1 MFFVI
6 DNRDNLHRRHNMK
19 FVLGLRVDCQFK
31 RPANRGRHEISRYI
45 ETPQFLQ
52 IEQKNSIN

>member
-45 ETPQFLQ
+45 ETPQFMQ
-52 IEQKNSIN
+52 IEKLTA